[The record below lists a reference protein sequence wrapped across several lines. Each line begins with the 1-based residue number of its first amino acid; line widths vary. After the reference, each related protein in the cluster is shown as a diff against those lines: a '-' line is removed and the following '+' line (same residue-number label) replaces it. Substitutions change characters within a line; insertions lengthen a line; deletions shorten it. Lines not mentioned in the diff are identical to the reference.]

1 MRRVLVVTTALFIVI
16 VLVVRVWAATP
27 VKTMQGYWM
36 GVDPVDGGDQRRSF
50 VQQEDGS
57 IFALGRDSFLRLC
70 DNSDRALISFD
81 DARVVN
87 KGVVA
92 TDNFTL
98 TCLNTGTVV
107 LLKARYELI
116 DESLMIEH
124 VTTQAGAEVQS
135 MPLHRVSR

>member
-1 MRRVLVVTTALFIVI
+1 MRRVLVVTTALFIVG
-16 VLVVRVWAATP
+16 VLAVRVWAAAP
-27 VKTMQGYWM
+27 LKTMQGYWM

-70 DNSDRALISFD
+70 DHSDRAVISFD
-81 DARVVN
+81 DARLVS
-87 KGVVA
+87 KRVVA

-98 TCLNTGTVV
+98 TCLNSGAVV

-116 DESLMIEH
+116 DDSLMIEH
-124 VTTQAGAEVQS
+124 ITTQEGAGVQT